1 MVDSHNHFCIY
12 CGAKLVENQHFCM
25 QCGKKVYNDVP
36 VYGPSKYQDDI
47 NKIEEKYFY
56 KQNKAKELLDKLF
69 DPSHMSYQKFELAI
83 EKSNDL
89 FDNQLSVARKMME
102 LDDGTNPVIER
113 ELKNKLVTLNSFIDK
128 MEDLINELVIQIS
141 SNKYDDEDINGLF
154 KEMDDLIDSV
164 KDY

>member
-1 MVDSHNHFCIY
+1 
-12 CGAKLVENQHFCM
+12 
-25 QCGKKVYNDVP
+25 
-36 VYGPSKYQDDI
+36 
-47 NKIEEKYFY
+47 
-56 KQNKAKELLDKLF
+56 
-69 DPSHMSYQKFELAI
+69 
-83 EKSNDL
+83 
-89 FDNQLSVARKMME
+89 MME

>member
-1 MVDSHNHFCIY
+1 
-12 CGAKLVENQHFCM
+12 
-25 QCGKKVYNDVP
+25 
-36 VYGPSKYQDDI
+36 
-47 NKIEEKYFY
+47 
-56 KQNKAKELLDKLF
+56 
-69 DPSHMSYQKFELAI
+69 MSYQKFELAI